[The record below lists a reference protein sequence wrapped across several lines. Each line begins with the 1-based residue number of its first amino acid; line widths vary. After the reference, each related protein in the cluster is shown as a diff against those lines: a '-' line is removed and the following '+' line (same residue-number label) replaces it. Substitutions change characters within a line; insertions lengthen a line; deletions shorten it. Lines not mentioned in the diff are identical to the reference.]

1 MDVLGA
7 VFVVAGAFLSVTAAI
22 GLQRFDDVLAR
33 MHSATKPATLGLI
46 LVVVGSGLMIR
57 ETGAVVKL
65 LLVVLLQVVTAPV
78 GAHLLG
84 RAVIRS
90 GEASP
95 DTIYDPD
102 VEGMRPPADDAEH

>member
-1 MDVLGA
+1 MDVIGSVL
-7 VFVVAGAFLSVTAAI
+7 VVAVAFLSVTAAI

-46 LVVVGSGLMIR
+46 FVVVGSGLMIR
-57 ETGAVVKL
+57 ETGAVAKL

-84 RAVIRS
+84 RAVVRS

-95 DTIYDPD
+95 DTVYDPD
-102 VEGMRPPADDAEH
+102 IEDMRPPDEEH